1 MQTSGI
7 SRMTFQEEKNTNLTL
22 ETRTCDTC
30 LALSSGIDGLKTT
43 HYCLQLAER
52 FNHLHS
58 LVPTDCTGSL
68 QDEVGGPGRSQDDV

>member
-1 MQTSGI
+1 
-7 SRMTFQEEKNTNLTL
+7 MTFQEENNINLTL

-30 LALSSGIDGLKTT
+30 LVLSSGVDGLKTT

-58 LVPTDCTGSL
+58 SVPTDCTRSL
-68 QDEVGGPGRSQDDV
+68 QDKSGRTRENSG